1 MGRSMTTAQLFPCF
15 TKFLIITYST
25 LQSIPM
31 VDQCKYMI
39 AFKLPEVKEFPI
51 FSSDDGDD

>member
-1 MGRSMTTAQLFPCF
+1 
-15 TKFLIITYST
+15 LIITYST

-39 AFKLPEVKEFPI
+39 AFEFPEVKGLTS
-51 FSSDDGDD
+51 FSSDD